1 MSLCWYLAGGHS
13 VMMQKPDVPPGDGI
27 GSMVAGGGQGWKLL
41 LPANLEGPGDTR
53 ECQTVVHVEEHLCTP
68 AGRPALG
75 RLHLDLP
82 TALLGAAFAAAGLV
96 PVGPRWHPIP
106 SWPLRPTQSLMK
118 FLFKCHIV
126 LLH

>member
-1 MSLCWYLAGGHS
+1 MSLWEMGLGQQSQEAGR
-13 VMMQKPDVPPGDGI
+13 
-27 GSMVAGGGQGWKLL
+27 GGNCCC
-41 LPANLEGPGDTR
+41 LPTPKTLGGTR

-68 AGRPALG
+68 AGCPALG

-96 PVGPRWHPIP
+96 PVGPQWHPIP
-106 SWPLRPTQSLMK
+106 SWPLRPTQSLMN

-126 LLH
+126 SLR